1 MTTLTSHL
9 TQDHVELVRRT
20 AESPAPGRSAVA
32 ASWRRSLMHHQL
44 DPAEI
49 RRPERVAQSTL
60 RERREAAQDLLR
72 IAGPILNRLAAA
84 AMDTGSAV
92 ILSGP
97 DGLILEERCH
107 PADSADFG
115 GAGLAAGASWSEADE
130 GTNGIG
136 TCLTERRP
144 VVIWHDQHF
153 HTRNLALTCMGA
165 PIEAPG
171 GGLAGVVD
179 ISSCRRD
186 LSEAQARLIG
196 LTVQDAAIR
205 IGCEL
210 FAAAFP
216 RARIIVMPGD
226 PAQGP
231 CQIAV
236 DRDDLILGCNRAA
249 RRAFGITDADIALH
263 RPAADLLRDAAG
275 ADRSGLQDALRSEVL
290 RALRRAGGNVSAAAR
305 DLRIGRAT
313 LYRKIDA
320 LGLRAERQN

>member
-1 MTTLTSHL
+1 MTT
-9 TQDHVELVRRT
+9 HVTFVNHTDMVRQI
-20 AESPAPGRSAVA
+20 AESSAPGRSAVA

-44 DPAEI
+44 DPAEA
-49 RRPERVAQSTL
+49 RRPERVTQDTL
-60 RERREAAQDLLR
+60 RARREAAQDLMR
-72 IAGPILNRLAAA
+72 VAGPILNRLAAA

-97 DGLILEERCH
+97 DGLILEERIRA
-107 PADSADFG
+107 ADSVDFG
-115 GAGLAAGASWSEADE
+115 SAGLAAGASWAEADE

-144 VVIWHDQHF
+144 VVIWNDQHF
-153 HTRNLALTCMGA
+153 HVRNLALTCMGA
-165 PIEAPG
+165 PIEAPD

-186 LSEAQARLIG
+186 LNEAQARLIG
-196 LTVQDAAIR
+196 LTVQDAAVR

-210 FAAAFP
+210 FSAAFP
-216 RARIIVMPGD
+216 GARIIVMPGD
-226 PAQGP
+226 PAHGP

-249 RRAFGITDADIALH
+249 RRTFGITNQDIALR
-263 RPAADLLRDAAG
+263 RPAADVLRAG
-275 ADRSGLQDALRSEVL
+275 AEIDARGGLKGALRSEVL
-290 RALRRAGGNVSAAAR
+290 RALHRAGGNVTAAAR

-313 LYRKIDA
+313 LYRKIKD
-320 LGLRAERQN
+320 LGLRGEREN